1 MLPGQEALLLQRRK
15 GGSARQSRLVTPTF
29 YGVDTPGT
37 SPRTPECNFTA
48 CRARTGP
55 GGADGGLSRPR
66 HIPGVGKGLI
76 GYRSISHN

>member
-37 SPRTPECNFTA
+37 FPRTPVCIFTVH
-48 CRARTGP
+48 RPRTGP
-55 GGADGGLSRPR
+55 GGPDGRLSRPR
-66 HIPGVGKGLI
+66 HIPG
-76 GYRSISHN
+76 

>member
-37 SPRTPECNFTA
+37 FPRTPVCIFTVH
-48 CRARTGP
+48 RPRTGP
-55 GGADGGLSRPR
+55 GGPDGRLSRPR
-66 HIPGVGKGLI
+66 HIPGPGKGLI
-76 GYRSISHN
+76 DRFD